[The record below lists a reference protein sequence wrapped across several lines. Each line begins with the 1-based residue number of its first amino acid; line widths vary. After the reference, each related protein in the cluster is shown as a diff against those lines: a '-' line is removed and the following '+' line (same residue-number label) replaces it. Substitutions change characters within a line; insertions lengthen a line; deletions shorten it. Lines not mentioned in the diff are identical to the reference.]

1 MNISFINMKFFL
13 HTGSYL
19 ISRTL
24 GKEMGKPHVLGTSV
38 DSPWVK
44 FPDNFCLEELVNNT
58 CGAPAGVSAIVYDT
72 NPLVR
77 IHSFIF
83 LQVPSCQSFI
93 LIFRVACQQVQD
105 FQRIQK

>member
-1 MNISFINMKFFL
+1 MNILFITMKFFL
-13 HTGSYL
+13 HTVLYL

-24 GKEMGKPHVLGTSV
+24 GKEMGKTHVLGTSV

-72 NPLVR
+72 NPLVS
-77 IHSFIF
+77 IHSP
-83 LQVPSCQSFI
+83 QHI
-93 LIFRVACQQVQD
+93 LIGALLLSHLF
-105 FQRIQK
+105 

>member
-1 MNISFINMKFFL
+1 MNISFITMKFFL
-13 HTGSYL
+13 RTVLYL

-72 NPLVR
+72 NPLVC
-77 IHSFIF
+77 IH
-83 LQVPSCQSFI
+83 LPQHI
-93 LIFRVACQQVQD
+93 LIVALLSVIYFD
-105 FQRIQK
+105 I

>member
-1 MNISFINMKFFL
+1 MNISCINMTFFL
-13 HTGSYL
+13 HTASYL

-72 NPLVR
+72 NPLVC
-77 IHSFIF
+77 IHSYSYSCLLVIF
-83 LQVPSCQSFI
+83 FI
-93 LIFRVACQQVQD
+93 LIPRVAYQQVQD

>member
-1 MNISFINMKFFL
+1 MNISFINIKFFL
-13 HTGSYL
+13 HTASYL

-77 IHSFIF
+77 INSYSYR
-83 LQVPSCQSFI
+83 VPSCQSYI